1 MYYSDKHQCYG
12 VKVQVVVSPNGNAI
26 HVSEVIPGRRHNS
39 HLFRVFGFAE
49 FMEEMGQT
57 QREEK
62 NNDIHAF
69 WEMVDAL
76 V

>member
-26 HVSEVIPGRRHNS
+26 HVSEVIPGRRHNA
-39 HLFRVFGFAE
+39 HLFRVSGFEE
-49 FMEEMGQT
+49 FMGRMEQN

-62 NNDIHAF
+62 NNNTHAF